1 MPNQITGRIYHIG
14 PTQQIPTKA
23 GGTFCRRELVIDAT
37 RYDWRTGQKLYDNLP
52 AFEVAGEKL
61 CAELDAYRE
70 GDMLTVSFDLYGT
83 EYRDRQTGEVRHF
96 TRARAYRM
104 ERAPEPRTRQAA
116 APIAPTLGMEQAP
129 AAPSPQGGEA
139 GNDLPF

>member
-116 APIAPTLGMEQAP
+116 APIASGLAVEQPQQGQAP
-129 AAPSPQGGEA
+129 TCGPWP
-139 GNDLPF
+139 NHF